1 MTVADFF
8 DLITQEHRVFGLDWS
23 YLVLFGLLGNA
34 TFSMRFLVQWVHSER
49 AKRSLIPRV
58 FWHLSIAG
66 SLIMLIYFVLRRDP
80 VGILAYLPNS
90 LVYMRNLQLLKR
102 ETEAAS

>member
-8 DLITQEHRVFGLDWS
+8 DLITQERRVFGLDWS
-23 YLVLFGLLGNA
+23 YLVLFGLLGNV

-66 SLIMLIYFVLRRDP
+66 SLIMLIYFVFRRDP

-102 ETEAAS
+102 EAEAAP